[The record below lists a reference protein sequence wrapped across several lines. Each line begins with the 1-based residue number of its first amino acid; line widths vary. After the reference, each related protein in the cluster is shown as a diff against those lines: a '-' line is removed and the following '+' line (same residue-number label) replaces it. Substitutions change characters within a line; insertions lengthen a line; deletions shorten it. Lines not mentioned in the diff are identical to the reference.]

1 MISLKFASLVI
12 LGIIICYVSADN
24 SEYHDEF
31 TREWA
36 VKVHDP
42 LMADLIALETGFENK
57 GLVNSYFISFYEIA
71 LVTKTIL

>member
-1 MISLKFASLVI
+1 MMSLNFGSLVLFGFI
-12 LGIIICYVSADN
+12 VCYVSAGN

-57 GLVNSYFISFYEIA
+57 GLVNNSNNFFKKKSFH
-71 LVTKTIL
+71 LFNK

>member
-1 MISLKFASLVI
+1 MIRLNFGSLVI
-12 LGIIICYVSADN
+12 FGFIVCYVSAGN

-57 GLVNSYFISFYEIA
+57 GLVNISTNF
-71 LVTKTIL
+71 L